1 MRNSSTTV
9 SFLNSHFLMD
19 QDDLEGKSQAERL
32 EALYQIS
39 SRLGSTL
46 DLQEL
51 LNLVI
56 DSVIQLTGAERG
68 FIVLIDEWGS
78 LQTMAA
84 RFLDDTEITDNEIPV
99 SRTIV
104 QRVVSTGESVV
115 TSNAQDDPRFGD
127 RASVIGYQFRSIM
140 CAPLKARGKVS
151 GAVFVDNRLMSGVFN
166 DDDLDLLVT
175 FANQAAMAIDNA
187 QLFQQTDQELNRRVE
202 ELTLFQSIDR
212 ELHKSLDM
220 QQTLDLVLNWAV
232 RLTDAE
238 WGAVGLIEKN
248 EARISAERILLVFS
262 YEGDEENSLQ
272 GNKIPLDHPTV
283 SSVLQ
288 TEDTVHIR
296 QTSPAES
303 LGDNA
308 GFAQLAV
315 PIRLDGKVIGIIIL
329 ESNYSTRFADGD
341 IDFANRL
348 SDRAAVAVGNSRL
361 YLRLQKAIE
370 ARNTFISLMTHE
382 LRIPL
387 TSIRGYADLLARQL
401 VGPLTDQQ
409 SNFIEIIRR
418 NISRMSG
425 LISDLSDIN
434 RMEANRMA
442 LDIYNF
448 DMSTAIDE
456 VVNRFRTDIEAK
468 QQTLSVELPAT
479 PVHARA
485 DYAKTTQVLGNL
497 VSNAYR
503 YTPEGGQ
510 VTIKLTSGVENEEYL
525 RVEVIDNGLGMNETE
540 LARALEMFF
549 RSENPEVREQAGWGL
564 GLSVADMLVRRMRG
578 RLVLE
583 SKPDQGTR
591 AIVFLPQA
599 NVMR

>member
-1 MRNSSTTV
+1 MEE
-9 SFLNSHFLMD
+9 
-19 QDDLEGKSQAERL
+19 DDLQGKSHSERL
-32 EALYQIS
+32 DALYQIS

-68 FIVLIDEWGS
+68 FIVLIDEWGR

-84 RFLDDTEITDNEIPV
+84 RFNDDTEIVENKIPV

-104 QRVVSTGESVV
+104 QRVVATGESIV

-140 CAPLKARGKVS
+140 CAPLKARGKVA

-166 DDDLDLLVT
+166 DEDLDLLVT

-248 EARISAERILLVFS
+248 EARMSAERVLMVFS
-262 YEGDEENSLQ
+262 YEGDEETSLK
-272 GNKIPLDHPTV
+272 GTKIPLEHPTV
-283 SSVLQ
+283 AEVLQ
-288 TEDTVHIR
+288 TEDAVHVR
-296 QTSPAES
+296 ESTAEQT
-303 LGDNA
+303 LGDNM

-315 PIRLDGKVIGIIIL
+315 PIRLDGKVNGVIIL

-341 IDFANRL
+341 IDFVNRL
-348 SDRAAVAVGNSRL
+348 SDRAAVAIGNSRL
-361 YLRLQKAIE
+361 YQRLQKAIE

-434 RMEANRMA
+434 RMESNRLA

-456 VVNRFRTDIEAK
+456 VVNRFKTDIEQK
-468 QQTLSVELPAT
+468 GQTISVELPSN

-485 DYAKTTQVLGNL
+485 DYAKTTQILANI
-497 VSNAYR
+497 VSNAHR
-503 YTPEGGQ
+503 YTAAGGNI
-510 VTIKLTSGVENEEYL
+510 TIKLIGGNAQDEYL
-525 RVEVIDNGLGMNETE
+525 RVEIIDNGLGMNEAE
-540 LARALEMFF
+540 LARAPEMFF

-583 SKPDQGTR
+583 SRPGAGTR
-591 AIVFLPQA
+591 ATMFLPQA
-599 NVMR
+599 QVMR

>member
-1 MRNSSTTV
+1 MEE
-9 SFLNSHFLMD
+9 
-19 QDDLEGKSQAERL
+19 DDLEGKSHSERL

-68 FIVLIDEWGS
+68 FIVLIDEWGR

-84 RFLDDTEITDNEIPV
+84 RFNDDTEVVENKIPV

-104 QRVVSTGESVV
+104 QRVVATGESVV

-248 EARISAERILLVFS
+248 EARLSAERVLMVFS
-262 YEGDEENSLQ
+262 YEGDEETSLK
-272 GNKIPLDHPTV
+272 GSKIPLDHPTV
-283 SSVLQ
+283 AKVLQ
-288 TEDTVHIR
+288 TEDAVHVR
-296 QTSPAES
+296 ESTTEQT
-303 LGDNA
+303 LGGNE

-315 PIRLDGKVIGIIIL
+315 PIRLDGKVNGIIIL
-329 ESNYSTRFADGD
+329 ESNYSTRFADSD
-341 IDFANRL
+341 IDFVNRL
-348 SDRAAVAVGNSRL
+348 SDRAAVAIGNSRL

-409 SNFIEIIRR
+409 ENFIEIIRR
-418 NISRMSG
+418 NISRMSA
-425 LISDLSDIN
+425 LISDLSDI
-434 RMEANRMA
+434 
-442 LDIYNF
+442 
-448 DMSTAIDE
+448 
-456 VVNRFRTDIEAK
+456 
-468 QQTLSVELPAT
+468 
-479 PVHARA
+479 
-485 DYAKTTQVLGNL
+485 
-497 VSNAYR
+497 
-503 YTPEGGQ
+503 
-510 VTIKLTSGVENEEYL
+510 
-525 RVEVIDNGLGMNETE
+525 
-540 LARALEMFF
+540 
-549 RSENPEVREQAGWGL
+549 
-564 GLSVADMLVRRMRG
+564 
-578 RLVLE
+578 
-583 SKPDQGTR
+583 
-591 AIVFLPQA
+591 
-599 NVMR
+599 